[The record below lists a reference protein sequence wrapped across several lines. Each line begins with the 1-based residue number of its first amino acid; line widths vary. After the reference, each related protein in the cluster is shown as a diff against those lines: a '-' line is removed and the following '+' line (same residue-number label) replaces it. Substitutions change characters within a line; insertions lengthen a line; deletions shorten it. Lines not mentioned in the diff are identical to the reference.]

1 MCIDCLSK
9 NKVKVEIY
17 PKMALLIKT
26 EIIGSV
32 FVPFLCLEFLQMSKV
47 FLFLNLTII
56 EWDTQYIS
64 EL

>member
-1 MCIDCLSK
+1 MCVDCLSK

-17 PKMALLIKT
+17 PKMALLALT

-47 FLFLNLTII
+47 LLFLNLTIT
-56 EWDTQYIS
+56 EWDT
-64 EL
+64 

>member
-1 MCIDCLSK
+1 MCVDCLSK

-17 PKMALLIKT
+17 PKMALLVKS

-47 FLFLNLTII
+47 LLFLNLTIT
-56 EWDTQYIS
+56 EWDT
-64 EL
+64 